1 MSAVKNKANTEVF
14 LEAHITSGYWKI
26 VWRQLRRNR
35 GAIIGGGV
43 LVFLVVVAI
52 TAPVIAPYDPIE
64 MAAQDMLMPPGREH
78 LFGTDNFGRDL
89 FSRVIHGTRISLT
102 VGFLSVGIG
111 AVTGMVL
118 GLLSGYSGGLADT
131 LIMRVMDA
139 LLAFPG
145 ILLSLLIMVVLGSDL
160 KNVMIAVGISSVPRY
175 TRVVRASVLTAKE
188 TLYVEAARA
197 IGCSSMVIMFRHILP
212 NVFAPVVVLST
223 LGIAGAILLS
233 AGLSYLGLGAQPPTP
248 EWGLLLN
255 SGRDYLAIAWWITTF
270 PGIAIM
276 VTVLAINMLG
286 DGLRDALD
294 PRLKRS

>member
-1 MSAVKNKANTEVF
+1 MGAVRNKADTEMF
-14 LEAHITSGYWKI
+14 LEARTTPSYWRI
-26 VWRQLRRNR
+26 VWRQLRLNR
-35 GAIIGGGV
+35 GAIIGAGV
-43 LVFLVVVAI
+43 LAVLVVVAI
-52 TAPVIAPYDPIE
+52 AAPVIAPFDPIE
-64 MAAQDMLMPPGREH
+64 MAAQDMLMPPGRQH

-89 FSRVIHGTRISLT
+89 FSRVMYGARISLT
-102 VGFLSVGIG
+102 VGFLSVSIG
-111 AVTGMVL
+111 AATGLVL
-118 GLLSGYSGGLADT
+118 GLLAGYSGGWVDT

-145 ILLSLLIMVVLGSDL
+145 ILLALSIMVVLGSDL

-175 TRVVRASVLTAKE
+175 TRVVRASVLSAKE
-188 TLYVEAARA
+188 NLYVEAARA
-197 IGCSSMVIMFRHILP
+197 IGCSSVVIMFRHILP

-255 SGRDYLAIAWWITTF
+255 SGRDYLALAWWITTF

>member
-1 MSAVKNKANTEVF
+1 MGAVKNKADTEVF
-14 LEAHITSGYWKI
+14 LEARTTPGYWRI
-26 VWRQLRRNR
+26 VWRQLRLNR

-43 LVFLVVVAI
+43 LAFLVVVAI

-89 FSRVIHGTRISLT
+89 FSRVIHGARISLM
-102 VGFLSVGIG
+102 VGFLSVSIG

-118 GLLSGYSGGLADT
+118 GLLSGYSGGWVDA

-145 ILLSLLIMVVLGSDL
+145 ILLSLSIMVVLGSDL

-188 TLYVEAARA
+188 NLYVEAARA

>member
-1 MSAVKNKANTEVF
+1 MGAVKNKANTEVF

-52 TAPVIAPYDPIE
+52 TAPAIAPYDPIE

-118 GLLSGYSGGLADT
+118 GLLSGYSGGWVDT